1 MLSKL
6 IFSATLFFSVLT
18 VYSQTDTGNKVNTK
32 LIKVN
37 NKIYMLQGKG
47 GNIGLSLGNDGI
59 FMIDDQYADGFEQI
73 QKDIKT
79 ISNKPIQFLV
89 NTHFHGDHTGGNAA
103 LAQTGTV
110 IFSQEN
116 VRTRLMGR
124 IAEEKKKIPQ
134 ETLPVV
140 TFSEDLT
147 FHYNGEKIYIFHIHN
162 AHTDGDAMVYFTDS
176 NVLHTGDIFF
186 NGQYPFIDTENGGS
200 LKGYIEGIEKAL
212 LIINED
218 TKIIPGH
225 GDVGTYKDL
234 QEAANMLSIVYKRVR
249 GPYTNKMSEDEV
261 AKMTDLTKEYDTK
274 GYGRGFI
281 STEAFLRMIY
291 KEIAKERSAIDENAE
306 KNRQARE
313 KMEKMQKM
321 KEQAYENEKNLSK
334 SEQNEKGSK
343 DKD

>member
-18 VYSQTDTGNKVNTK
+18 VYSQADNGNKVYTK
-32 LIKVN
+32 LINVN
-37 NKIYMLQGKG
+37 NKIYMLQGEG
-47 GNIGLSLGNDGI
+47 GNIGLSFGNDGI

-79 ISNKPIQFLV
+79 ISKKPIQFLV

-103 LAQTGTV
+103 LSQTGTV

-116 VRTRLMGR
+116 VRTRLMGM
-124 IAEEKKKIPQ
+124 IAAEKKKIPQ

-147 FHYNGEKIYIFHIHN
+147 FHYNGEKIYIFHVHN

-176 NVLHTGDIFF
+176 NVLHTGDVFF
-186 NGQYPFIDTENGGS
+186 NGKYPFIDTENGGS
-200 LKGYIEGIEKAL
+200 LKGYIDGIGKAL
-212 LIINED
+212 MIINED

-234 QEAANMLSIVYKRVR
+234 QQASDMLSIVYKRVR
-249 GPYTNKMSEDEV
+249 GQYTNKISEDAV
-261 AKMTDLTKEYDTK
+261 AKMTDLTKEYDAK
-274 GYGRGFI
+274 GYGTGFI
-281 STEAFLRMIY
+281 SKEVFLRMVY
-291 KEIAKERSAIDENAE
+291 KEIAKERSSIDQNAQ
-306 KNRQARE
+306 KNQEARE
-313 KMEKMQKM
+313 KMERM
-321 KEQAYENEKNLSK
+321 KEEAYEKEKNLPK
-334 SEQNEKGSK
+334 SEQNQKGDT